1 MKKEYP
7 FAKVCAG
14 FLLLLVSYF
23 VVSSW
28 VYAEP
33 KKSESRT
40 LQVHVQVEPLFL
52 VDVSSRA
59 GTNTIE
65 FGTVQL
71 ISREEMAK
79 TETVQVDI
87 SVLSNLGVPYQVSHA
102 LTGPLVNQVGEVL
115 ALENFAVQTI
125 PPAYGSGEV
134 STLQAIVP
142 EGQLLFESSFD
153 GVSDH
158 FTANYLLSI
167 PPTQAGGDYQTN
179 LIYTIATKE

>member
-1 MKKEYP
+1 MRKKYP

-14 FLLLLVSYF
+14 FLLLLVGCF

-52 VDVSSRA
+52 VDVSSRT
-59 GTNTIE
+59 GTHTIE

-71 ISREEMAK
+71 ISMEEMAK
-79 TETVQVDI
+79 AETVQVDI
-87 SVLSNLGVPYQVSHA
+87 SVLSNLGIPYQISHA
-102 LTGPLVNQVGEVL
+102 TTGPLVNQTGEVL

-125 PPAYGSGEV
+125 PPASGSGKI

-158 FTANYLLSI
+158 FMANYLLSI
-167 PPTQAGGDYQTN
+167 PPTQAGGNYQTN